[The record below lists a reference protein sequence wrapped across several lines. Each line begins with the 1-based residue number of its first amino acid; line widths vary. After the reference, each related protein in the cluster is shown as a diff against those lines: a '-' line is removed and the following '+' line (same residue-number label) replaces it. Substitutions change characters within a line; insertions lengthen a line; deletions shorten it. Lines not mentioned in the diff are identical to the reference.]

1 MIYSEDFK
9 AKAHQL
15 IGCLRHR
22 AERKKKQRG
31 VRESTGGSRLEKK
44 KYIYENERE
53 LRRESRK
60 GKNEEKERQ

>member
-1 MIYSEDFK
+1 M
-9 AKAHQL
+9 

-44 KYIYENERE
+44 KNIYENERE